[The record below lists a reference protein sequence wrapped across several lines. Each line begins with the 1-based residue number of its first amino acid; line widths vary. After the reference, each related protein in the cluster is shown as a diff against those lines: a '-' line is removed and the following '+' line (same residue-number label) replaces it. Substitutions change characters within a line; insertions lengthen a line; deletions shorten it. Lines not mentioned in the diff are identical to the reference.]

1 METVVDLSEVS
12 LVRGGTRILN
22 SVSWT
27 TRVGEHWVVL
37 GPNGAGK
44 TSLARIVAGREVPSS
59 GEASVLGE
67 RIGTTD
73 PRELATRVGFSSQS
87 VAQRIPG
94 SSTVS
99 SVVLTASWGQS
110 LSFHESYEDEDTARA
125 EDLIALF
132 GVAALADR
140 RFSTLSEG
148 ERQRVLLARA
158 LMADPE
164 VLVLDEPTAGLD
176 LGARELLVGALEE
189 LTADPASPQLILVTH
204 QIEEIAPGFTHA
216 AVMAEGR
223 ILAAGPIEET
233 LTGVTLS
240 RAFRLPLR
248 AGRTEG
254 RWWAH
259 APGREARGTG
269 SRAGATQASAS
280 VGMIPGLPGTH

>member
-1 METVVDLSEVS
+1 METVVDLSEVT

-22 SVSWT
+22 SVSLT
-27 TRVGEHWVVL
+27 THVGEHWVVL

-44 TSLARIVAGREVPSS
+44 TSLARVIAGREVPDS
-59 GEASVLGE
+59 GTATVLGE
-67 RIGTTD
+67 RVGTAD
-73 PRELATRVGFSSQS
+73 PQELASRVGFSSQS
-87 VAQRIPG
+87 VGQRIPG
-94 SSTVS
+94 SEKVS

-110 LSFHESYEDEDTARA
+110 VAGEESYEDVDTGRA
-125 EDLIALF
+125 EDLMTVF
-132 GVAALADR
+132 GVEGLAQR
-140 RFSTLSEG
+140 RFGTLSEG

-164 VLVLDEPTAGLD
+164 VLILDEPTAGLD
-176 LGARELLVGALEE
+176 LGARELLVGALQE
-189 LTADPASPQLILVTH
+189 LTTAPSSPQMVLVTH

-240 RAFRLPLR
+240 RAFRLPLS
-248 AGRTEG
+248 AGRTDG

-259 APGREARGTG
+259 SPGREERGTG
-269 SRAGATQASAS
+269 NRGRA
-280 VGMIPGLPGTH
+280 